1 MQGYFENK
9 EFERLLASYEEAKQ
23 RGENIFLDSE
33 QLTDIAEYYHWMGR
47 SEDAVAVADQALS
60 MYEGATAPL
69 VLKARIALL
78 TNNDPKGAL
87 ALAEQIEDKFD
98 LDYYYIKAE
107 ILIAIDKAEEADIYL
122 DYCLEQVDDNDYE
135 DFLLDVAT
143 LFVDYEQTALARKW
157 LERSEEH
164 ELNDYQEILGR
175 ILYFEKDY
183 EGSINIF
190 ERLIDNSPYTTYYWD
205 MLACNQLALGKT
217 NEAINSSE
225 FAIAINPNEE
235 SALLY
240 KGQALMRLKN
250 YEEAITY
257 FERYG
262 SLRPS
267 NIDGML
273 NKGLC
278 LTYLN
283 RHDEGISYIEASAE
297 AARKYCPERLWEV
310 YQEMVFSYS
319 QHHNQAKAMACIDQ
333 MDRLKDADT
342 DETMVLRG
350 HVYLENFDL
359 TSAQECFRKAIE
371 HSSYSPPIMMR
382 VAVSL
387 YDNNYVQTAYNILSG
402 FQPKDFEELPQA
414 YAYLA
419 ICAHDLG
426 KEEEYLD
433 CLRKAI
439 QMSPFS
445 ARAVLSPLFPE
456 DLEPADYLD
465 YAQKHHHQ

>member
-1 MQGYFENK
+1 MQGYFNNK
-9 EFERLLASYEEAKQ
+9 EFEQLLASYEEAKQ
-23 RGENIFLDSE
+23 RGETIYLDSE

-47 SEDAVAVADQALS
+47 SEDAEAVADEALC

-78 TNNDPKGAL
+78 THNDPKSAL
-87 ALAEQIEDKFD
+87 ALAEQIEDKYD

-107 ILIAIDKAEEADIYL
+107 IFIAIDKAEEADLYL
-122 DYCLEQVDDNDYE
+122 ESCLDQVSDNDYE
-135 DFLLDVAT
+135 DFLLDAAT

-164 ELNDYQEILGR
+164 ELNDYQETLGR

-183 EGSINIF
+183 ENSIHIF
-190 ERLIDNSPYTTYYWD
+190 DRLIDDSPYNTYYWD
-205 MLACNQLALGKT
+205 MLACNQLAMGQF
-217 NEAINSSE
+217 NEAITSSE
-225 FAIAINPNEE
+225 FSLAINPNEE

-250 YEEAITY
+250 YEEAIVY
-257 FERYG
+257 FKHYG
-262 SLRPS
+262 RLRPS
-267 NIDGML
+267 NIDGPL
-273 NKGLC
+273 NIGLC

-283 RHDEGISYIEASAE
+283 HHAEGIAYLEKAAA
-297 AARKYCPERLWEV
+297 AARQYCPERLWEV

-319 QHHNQAKAMACIDQ
+319 QNHNDAEALACIDK
-333 MDRLKDADT
+333 MDKLKDADK

-359 TSAQECFRKAIE
+359 SSAQDCFHQAIE
-371 HSSYSPPIMMR
+371 SSGYSPQIMMR

-402 FQPKDFEELPQA
+402 FQPKDFEELPQI

-419 ICAHDLG
+419 VCAHDLG

-439 QMSPFS
+439 QLSPIS
-445 ARAVLSPLFPE
+445 ARAVLSPLFPS
-456 DLEPADYLD
+456 DLEPTDYLE

>member
-1 MQGYFENK
+1 MQGYFDNK
-9 EFERLLASYEEAKQ
+9 EFKQLLASYEEAQQ
-23 RGENIFLDSE
+23 RGESIFLDSE

-47 SEDAVAVADQALS
+47 SDDAVAVADQALS

-107 ILIAIDKAEEADIYL
+107 IFIVIDKAEEADLYL
-122 DYCLEQVDDNDYE
+122 EYCLEQVDDNDYE

-157 LERSEEH
+157 LERSEER

-183 EGSINIF
+183 SESSNIF
-190 ERLIDNSPYTTYYWD
+190 EQLIDNSPYNTYYWD
-205 MLACNQLALGKT
+205 MLACNQLALGQVS
-217 NEAINSSE
+217 EAINSSE
-225 FAIAINPNEE
+225 FAIAINPSDE

-250 YEEAITY
+250 YEEAIPF
-257 FERYG
+257 FEQYG
-262 SLRPS
+262 DLRPS

-278 LTYLN
+278 LIYLN
-283 RHDEGISYIEASAE
+283 RHDEGMAYLEKAAT

-310 YQEMVFSYS
+310 YQEMVFSHS
-319 QHHNQAKAMACIDQ
+319 QHHDEAKALACIDQ
-333 MDRLKDADT
+333 MDGLKDADH
-342 DETMVLRG
+342 DEAMVLRG
-350 HVYLENFDL
+350 HVYLENFNL
-359 TSAQECFRKAIE
+359 SSAHDCFRQAIE
-371 HSSYSPPIMMR
+371 HSGYSPHIMMR

-426 KEEEYLD
+426 KEEMYLD

-439 QMSPFS
+439 QLSPFS

-456 DLEPADYLD
+456 DLEPDDYLD

>member
-1 MQGYFENK
+1 MQGYFESK
-9 EFERLLASYEEAKQ
+9 EFEQLLASYEEARQ
-23 RGENIFLDSE
+23 RGEHIFLDSE

-47 SEDAVAVADQALS
+47 TGDALAVADEALT

-78 TNNDPKGAL
+78 TDNDPKRAL
-87 ALAEQIEDKFD
+87 DLAEQIEDKYD

-107 ILIAIDKAEEADIYL
+107 IFIAIDKAGEADLYL
-122 DYCLEQVDDNDYE
+122 EYCLDQVGDNDYG

-157 LERSEEH
+157 LERSEER

-175 ILYFEKDY
+175 ILYFEKDF
-183 EGSINIF
+183 EGSIKIF
-190 ERLIDNSPYTTYYWD
+190 EHLVDSSPYTTYYWD
-205 MLACNQLALGKT
+205 MLACNQLALGQP
-217 NEAINSSE
+217 NEAIDSSE

-240 KGQALMRLKN
+240 KGQALMRLTN
-250 YEEAITY
+250 YEEAIPF
-257 FERYG
+257 FERYS

-267 NIDGML
+267 NVDGLL
-273 NKGLC
+273 NKGMC

-283 RHDEGISYIEASAE
+283 RHDEGLSCME
-297 AARKYCPERLWEV
+297 AAATAARRYCPERLWEI
-310 YQEMVFSYS
+310 YQEMVFTYS
-319 QHHNQAKAMACIDQ
+319 QRHDVAKALACIDR
-333 MDRLKDADT
+333 MGKLKDGDAS
-342 DETMVLRG
+342 ETMVLRG
-350 HVYLENFDL
+350 HVHLENFDL
-359 TSAQECFRKAIE
+359 SAAHDCFRQAIE
-371 HSSYSPPIMMR
+371 GSGYSPLIMMR

-402 FQPKDFEELPQA
+402 FQPKDFEELPQT

-433 CLRKAI
+433 SLRKAV
-439 QMSPFS
+439 QQSPDS
-445 ARAVLSPLFPE
+445 ARAVLSPLFPA
-456 DLEPADYLD
+456 DLEPDDYLD

>member
-1 MQGYFENK
+1 MQGYFDSK
-9 EFERLLASYEEAKQ
+9 EFEQLLATYEEARQ
-23 RGENIFLDSE
+23 RGESIFLDSE

-47 SEDAVAVADQALS
+47 SDDAVAVADQALS

-78 TNNDPKGAL
+78 THNDPKGAL
-87 ALAEQIEDKFD
+87 ALAEQIEDKYD

-107 ILIAIDKAEEADIYL
+107 IFIAINKAEEADLYL
-122 DYCLEQVDDNDYE
+122 ETCLDQVGDNDYE

-143 LFVDYEQTALARKW
+143 LFVDYEQTTLARKW
-157 LERSEEH
+157 LERSEET
-164 ELNDYQEILGR
+164 ELNDYQETLGR
-175 ILYFEKDY
+175 ILYFEKSY
-183 EGSINIF
+183 EESIRIF
-190 ERLIDNSPYTTYYWD
+190 ERLIDESPYTVYYWD
-205 MLACNQLALGKT
+205 MLACNQLALGQPHDT
-217 NEAINSSE
+217 ITSCE
-225 FAIAINPNEE
+225 FALAINPNEE

-250 YEEAITY
+250 YEEAITC
-257 FERYG
+257 FEQY
-262 SLRPS
+262 SDLRPG

-278 LTYLN
+278 LIYLN
-283 RHDEGISYIEASAE
+283 HHDEGIGFLEKAAAE
-297 AARKYCPERLWEV
+297 ARRYCPERLWEV

-319 QHHNQAKAMACIDQ
+319 QNHDVKKAQACIDK
-333 MDRLKDADT
+333 MDKLKDADT

-350 HVYLENFDL
+350 HVCLENFEL
-359 TSAQECFRKAIE
+359 TAAHDYFRQAIE
-371 HSSYSPPIMMR
+371 RSGYSPHIMMR

-402 FQPKDFEELPQA
+402 FQPKDFEELPQT

-419 ICAHDLG
+419 ICAYDLG
-426 KEEEYLD
+426 KEDEYLD
-433 CLRKAI
+433 CLQKAI
-439 QMSPFS
+439 QLSPVS

>member
-1 MQGYFENK
+1 MQGYFDTK
-9 EFERLLASYEEAKQ
+9 EFEQLLASYEEAQQ
-23 RGENIFLDSE
+23 RGESIYLDSE
-33 QLTDIAEYYHWMGR
+33 QMTDIAEYYHWMGR
-47 SEDAVAVADQALS
+47 SDDAVAVADQALS

-87 ALAEQIEDKFD
+87 ALAEQIEDKYD

-107 ILIAIDKAEEADIYL
+107 ILIVIDKAEEADLYL
-122 DYCLEQVDDNDYE
+122 ETCLDQVSDNEYE

-164 ELNDYQEILGR
+164 ELNDYQETLGR

-183 EGSINIF
+183 EESIRIF
-190 ERLIDNSPYTTYYWD
+190 EQLIDNSPYTTYYWD
-205 MLACNQLALGKT
+205 MLACDQLALGLYD
-217 NEAINSSE
+217 EAITSSE
-225 FAIAINPNEE
+225 FALAINPNED

-250 YEEAITY
+250 YEEAIAY
-257 FERYG
+257 FEHYG

-267 NIDGML
+267 NVDGPL

-283 RHDEGISYIEASAE
+283 QHAEGIANLEK
-297 AARKYCPERLWEV
+297 AADTARRHCPERLWEV
-310 YQEMVFSYS
+310 YQEMAFSYS
-319 QHHNQAKAMACIDQ
+319 QNHEETKALKCIDL
-333 MDRLKDADT
+333 MDSLKDADHN
-342 DETMVLRG
+342 ETMVLRG
-350 HVYLENFDL
+350 HIYLENFDL
-359 TSAQECFRKAIE
+359 TSAHDCFRQAIE
-371 HSSYSPPIMMR
+371 GSGYAPQIMMR

-402 FQPKDFEELPQA
+402 FQPKDFEELPQT

-426 KEEEYLD
+426 KGKEYIN

-439 QMSPFS
+439 QLSPVS
-445 ARAVLSPLFPE
+445 ARSILSPLFPA
-456 DLEPADYLD
+456 DLEPADYLA